1 MKKAMLL
8 ILISTIFSLS
18 GFALT
23 FNSLDYLEW
32 PSDIL
37 SQDYNMRI
45 GFSYDYPE
53 GSVIGKGILKLDLS
67 VFTIAV
73 GANSKVNND
82 FDFGTAEYEFSAG
95 AALRLGALYL
105 AASAPFDIF
114 NGFNLAK
121 APKLSLGL
129 IAHEKNYKGESRLD
143 ISYIPNELIDIEHG
157 QPIINETFDPKDAKM
172 GLIFYSES
180 GGYTKDKS
188 AIGLSFI
195 IEDLKSAIDNE
206 ILYFT
211 TNLFLGGKLVRYLAG
226 YSNVGDNQLYKIGI
240 CLNFG
245 KLDIW
250 VFGHFSDTI
259 DYNNLAS
266 LKALVTYEF

>member
-53 GSVIGKGILKLDLS
+53 GSVVGKGILKLDLS

-206 ILYFT
+206 LLYFT
-211 TNLFLGGKLVRYLAG
+211 TNLLLGGRFVRYLAG
-226 YSNVGDNQLYKIGI
+226 YSNISDDQLYKIGI
-240 CLNFG
+240 GLYFG

-266 LKALVTYEF
+266 LKALATYEF